1 MPRVLDH
8 VKNMLKSKDFQSRH
22 KESPRD
28 FTRKS
33 KLPFETM
40 ISFFLNLNKGSYN
53 TELKELHKAKSGDI
67 VGINH
72 AHKSAIS
79 KARKKLK
86 PSAFV
91 ELNDELISYSEAMLP
106 LEKWHGFRLLGIDG
120 STSNIPNEKEIVD
133 HFGAWHPPH
142 AKEPCPKARVSQM
155 YDVLNQLS
163 VDAIIAPKSK
173 GEREL
178 AEQHLLKS
186 MAGDLLL
193 LDRGYESIFLFFL
206 ILSVG
211 ADFCS
216 RIKISGSNQAKTFMR
231 SGKDEQIIAINL
243 PPKWHERA
251 QEAGIEVNPVK
262 LRYVRVDLPTGE
274 TELLITSLLD
284 KEKYPHHLFKG
295 LYHQRWAIEED
306 YKVLKKRAQIECFS
320 GKTVRSV
327 YQDFHAKV
335 LSKNITA
342 TLINSL
348 KPVVF
353 RTAPI
358 YKVNFTQAL
367 AAMKNSI
374 VAIIESQY
382 EKAAKITNQLLK
394 AFFMCLE
401 AVRPGRSFPRNPRNL
416 RGKFYFEYKAPA

>member
-178 AEQHLLKS
+178 AEQ
-186 MAGDLLL
+186 
-193 LDRGYESIFLFFL
+193 
-206 ILSVG
+206 
-211 ADFCS
+211 
-216 RIKISGSNQAKTFMR
+216 
-231 SGKDEQIIAINL
+231 QIG
-243 PPKWHERA
+243 RA
-251 QEAGIEVNPVK
+251 HV
-262 LRYVRVDLPTGE
+262 
-274 TELLITSLLD
+274 
-284 KEKYPHHLFKG
+284 
-295 LYHQRWAIEED
+295 
-306 YKVLKKRAQIECFS
+306 
-320 GKTVRSV
+320 
-327 YQDFHAKV
+327 
-335 LSKNITA
+335 
-342 TLINSL
+342 
-348 KPVVF
+348 
-353 RTAPI
+353 
-358 YKVNFTQAL
+358 
-367 AAMKNSI
+367 
-374 VAIIESQY
+374 
-382 EKAAKITNQLLK
+382 
-394 AFFMCLE
+394 
-401 AVRPGRSFPRNPRNL
+401 
-416 RGKFYFEYKAPA
+416 